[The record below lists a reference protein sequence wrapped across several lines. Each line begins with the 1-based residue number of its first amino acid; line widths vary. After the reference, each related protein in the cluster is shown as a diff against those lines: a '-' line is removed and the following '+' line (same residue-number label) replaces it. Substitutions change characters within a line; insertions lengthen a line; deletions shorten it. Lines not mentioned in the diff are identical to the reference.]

1 MAPIRRNKNRL
12 RQSQQQSVEP
22 HPQPKTGLR
31 DHPDPDHVP
40 EDYSDVVT
48 PETDVFEPEAYQEM
62 ERRLPPLLLGA
73 TRTRHEKLWFMR
85 SIISNHL
92 PEPESRIM
100 VRT

>member
-1 MAPIRRNKNRL
+1 MAPIRRK
-12 RQSQQQSVEP
+12 QSVEP
-22 HPQPKTGLR
+22 HPPPQTKPETGLR
-31 DHPDPDHVP
+31 DHPDTDHVP